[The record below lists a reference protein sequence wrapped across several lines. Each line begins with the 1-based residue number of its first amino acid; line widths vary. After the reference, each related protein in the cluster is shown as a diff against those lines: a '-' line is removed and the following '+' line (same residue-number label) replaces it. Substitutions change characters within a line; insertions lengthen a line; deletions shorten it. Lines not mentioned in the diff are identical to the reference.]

1 MTNDH
6 VVQGAGELAVRLA
19 SGQVLPARVVGTAP
33 NYDLA
38 VIRVDNTRSLPPP
51 VAVGTS
57 NDLKVGQLVFA
68 IGNPFGL
75 DQTLTTGIISA
86 LKRRLP
92 TSAGREI
99 TNVIQTDAAINPG
112 NSGGPLLD
120 SAGRVIG
127 VNTAILSPSGTSAG
141 IGFAIPIDSVNR
153 VVPELIRRGYVPTPG
168 IGIIAASEAAT
179 TRAGVEGVVIFRTVP
194 GSAAERAG
202 LRGIDPGSNRLGDVI
217 VGVNGKPVQRLADL
231 TQELERVGVGQRVAL
246 TIKRNG
252 RDTHG
257 RGRGHGYRPPIVR
270 RRDCACSIKSASK
283 HPAWSIFREIGHRFS
298 SDNEPTKE
306 AGARFRFKL
315 SKRALRA
322 GRTDIVIDLYT
333 WTTPNG
339 RKASILLEELGLPY
353 TVHPI
358 DIGKDEQFKPDF
370 LKISPNNRIPA
381 IVDRDTGHSLME
393 SGALMIYLA
402 DKTGKLLPKEG
413 EPRYRV
419 LEWLMWQMGGP
430 GPMFGQVHHFVK
442 YNQGKAPYAEE
453 RYLKEAHRLYGV
465 LDRRLAGREFVADQ
479 LFDRRYRD
487 LAVGLAVRMADRR
500 PQQVPE
506 RQTLVPDHRQTPC
519 RPEGLQGAQ
528 GRRRGPAPGVRT
540 A

>member
-1 MTNDH
+1 MGNRFTRIAVVVVLVVLGIYLVQPYFNRLMYSASTPRLVEPRGSLSELERSTIDLFERVSPSVVQVVGRAGAFEAPQLERENGPGQSGTGFIWDAAGHIVTNDH

-19 SGQVLPARVVGTAP
+19 SGQVLPARIIGTAP

-38 VIRVDNTRSLPPP
+38 VIRVDNTRSLPSP

-57 NDLKVGQLVFA
+57 NDLRVGQLVFA

-202 LRGIDPGSNRLGDVI
+202 LRGTDPGSGRLGDVI
-217 VGVNGKPVQRLADL
+217 VGVNGKPVQQLADL

-246 TIKRNG
+246 AIKRNG
-252 RDTHG
+252 RDT
-257 RGRGHGYRPPIVR
+257 
-270 RRDCACSIKSASK
+270 
-283 HPAWSIFREIGHRFS
+283 
-298 SDNEPTKE
+298 
-306 AGARFRFKL
+306 
-315 SKRALRA
+315 
-322 GRTDIVIDLYT
+322 
-333 WTTPNG
+333 
-339 RKASILLEELGLPY
+339 
-353 TVHPI
+353 TVEVEVM
-358 DIGKDEQFKPDF
+358 DIG
-370 LKISPNNRIPA
+370 
-381 IVDRDTGHSLME
+381 
-393 SGALMIYLA
+393 
-402 DKTGKLLPKEG
+402 
-413 EPRYRV
+413 
-419 LEWLMWQMGGP
+419 
-430 GPMFGQVHHFVK
+430 
-442 YNQGKAPYAEE
+442 
-453 RYLKEAHRLYGV
+453 
-465 LDRRLAGREFVADQ
+465 RRS
-479 LFDRRYRD
+479 
-487 LAVGLAVRMADRR
+487 
-500 PQQVPE
+500 
-506 RQTLVPDHRQTPC
+506 
-519 RPEGLQGAQ
+519 
-528 GRRRGPAPGVRT
+528 
-540 A
+540 